1 MNNNSV
7 SSDQFDVEFHVLL
20 FECRMFSFVLFS
32 DLKLVYVGN
41 VVVPANVDP

>member
-7 SSDQFDVEFHVLL
+7 SSDQFDVEFHILL

-32 DLKLVYVGN
+32 DLILVYVGYD
-41 VVVPANVDP
+41 VVPANVDR